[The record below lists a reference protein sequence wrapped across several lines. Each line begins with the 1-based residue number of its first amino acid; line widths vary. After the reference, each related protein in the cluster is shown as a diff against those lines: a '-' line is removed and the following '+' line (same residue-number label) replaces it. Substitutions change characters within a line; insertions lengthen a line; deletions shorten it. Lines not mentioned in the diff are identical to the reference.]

1 MLEQRLLHS
10 GHEEADGHVERV
22 EHQAKVLLRDPSP
35 VVVLHVPG
43 RMEQISDLLD
53 DFRVVADPGS
63 PMIPI
68 LREFEASQ

>member
-1 MLEQRLLHS
+1 
-10 GHEEADGHVERV
+10 
-22 EHQAKVLLRDPSP
+22 
-35 VVVLHVPG
+35 
-43 RMEQISDLLD
+43 MEQISDLLD